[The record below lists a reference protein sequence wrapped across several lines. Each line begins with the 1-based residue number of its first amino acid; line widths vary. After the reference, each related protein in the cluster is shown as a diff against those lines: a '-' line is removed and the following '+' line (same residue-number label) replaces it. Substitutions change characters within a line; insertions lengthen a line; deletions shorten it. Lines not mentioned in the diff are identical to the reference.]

1 MASQALVHLQEPDLS
16 LLRRFT
22 ETGDRDAFAEIV
34 RRYAGVVYAASLRI
48 LSDEARAQDVSQETF
63 FRLMQRPKLVTQS
76 LGGWLHR
83 AATHLAIDAK
93 RSEVSRRNREK
104 TYWMAREAEGG
115 HEPKWEEVS
124 PYVDQ
129 ALNELSEPMRT
140 LLVRHFLQG
149 TPQAELAEEADISP
163 ATISRKIK
171 VAVEELQKLLRKK
184 GLYVSLIALSEFC
197 ARNIAKAAPPQL
209 LSELGKMRMV
219 GRLKLTSSTPT
230 NAAAKAS
237 TKMLAAALSGAAI
250 VALIGIAAVVWSAH
264 PHNVSAPLPDD
275 SSAPSIKYIQ
285 ILAATSLSNDKVS
298 AFEAVASDDAP
309 ITVEFVDGHSV
320 SMPQADARRLIL
332 KQTGKTLEQLTNVA
346 R

>member
-93 RSEVSRRNREK
+93 RSGLSRRNREK

-129 ALNELSEPMRT
+129 ALNELPDSLRT

-149 TPQAELAEEADISP
+149 TPQAELAEEADASP

-171 VAVEELQKLLRKK
+171 AGIEELQRLLRKK
-184 GLYVSLIALSEFC
+184 GLYVSLIALTEFC
-197 ARNIAKAAPPQL
+197 ARNTAKAAPPQL

-230 NAAAKAS
+230 NAAAKAG

-250 VALIGIAAVVWSAH
+250 VAMIGIAAVVWSAH
-264 PHNVSAPLPDD
+264 PHNVPQSQPDD
-275 SSAPSIKYIQ
+275 SSAPPVEYIQ

-298 AFEAVASDDAP
+298 AFEAVASPDAP

-332 KQTGKTLEQLTNVA
+332 KQTGKTLEQLTDGVK
-346 R
+346 